1 MLNGIQVTKNSRV
14 IGVVLE
20 TQRRR
25 DGILKRVIQ
34 FSLNNP
40 FALWIM
46 TFIITV
52 AGLYA
57 GIHMKM
63 ETIPDITVPIVNVT
77 TPYPGAEPEE
87 VALHVTEAIE
97 RQVRSLDGVTV
108 VSSQSF
114 QNASSVVIEYD
125 YDKDM
130 EEAQREV
137 EESLRAL
144 HLPKGAGEPSV
155 SRLSLNAFPVLS
167 LSLSNPR
174 QSLQELTQTV
184 EERVVPSL
192 KGLKGVADIQ
202 ISGQQVQE
210 VELEFRAE
218 KMRELG
224 LSEETVK
231 SIIQGSA
238 ITVPLGVFEFGNTE
252 KALLVDGNIVSEE
265 DLRSLHIPLIPS
277 GTAGARPEAQSI
289 AAAPQAAGT
298 PAAIPQADGSSAAVP
313 TVKLGDIADIR
324 TIGKAESISRTNGLE
339 AIGLAIVKGPEANT
353 VEVVRL
359 VKKEVARL
367 EAEIE
372 GLTAVAVLDQG
383 QPIEE
388 SVRTMMSKAL
398 LGAVFSVIIILL
410 FLRNFRSTI
419 IAVISIPLSILLAL
433 LGLQQTSITLNIMTL
448 GAMTVAIGRVVDD
461 SIVVIENIY
470 RRMTWAEERLSGKQL
485 VLEATREMIVPIMA
499 STMVTIAVFL
509 PLGLV
514 SGPVGQMFMP
524 FALTIV
530 LALLASLLIAV
541 TIVPML
547 AYTLFRKGLDDAGLR
562 NTSRRSRRRH
572 KPQGRLAQGYKSVL
586 AWSLNHK
593 AVAFGAAVILLAASL
608 FTVPLVGTSFIDTGA
623 EKMIIVAYSPAPGE
637 TPKQVEQLALQ
648 AEAALLGREGVE
660 VLQYSVG
667 GQNPLNPGASRQALF
682 YLKYDRDY
690 ANFAGEQQQIIDK
703 LKTVGGSGEWKNVDM
718 AGGGMGGSSL
728 SLRVYGPDMAA
739 LKPVV
744 DELVRRLHSLASL
757 TNIDSSISA
766 VYGQY
771 RVVAD
776 SAKLSRFALTAGQVA
791 AALSP
796 ARERPVLTTIKK
808 DANNVNVYVKEVEFQ
823 YSGLA
828 DLENVKIRSPL
839 GLDVALKDVAAIEEG
854 ESPNTISRR
863 GDKVYAEITAETT
876 AKDIGAVSREMQA
889 AVREMKLPEGVSVEQ
904 GGVTEQLNES
914 FSQLGMAML
923 AAVAIVYLIL
933 VITFGGAITPF
944 TILFSL
950 PFTVIGALIGLWL
963 AGETIS
969 VTAMIG
975 MLMLIGIVV
984 TNAIV
989 LIDRVIQKEKEGL
1002 SVREA
1007 LLEAAGTRLRPILM
1021 TALATIGALLPLAF
1035 GFESGAL
1042 ISKGLGVTVIGGLTS
1057 STLLTLIIVPVVYE
1071 WLNRGRRRRRRREA
1085 IAE

>member
-1 MLNGIQVTKNSRV
+1 MKHLFV
-14 IGVVLE
+14 IGVISE
-20 TQRRR
+20 TLRRR

-46 TFIITV
+46 TIIITV

-57 GIHMKM
+57 GFHMKM
-63 ETIPDITVPIVNVT
+63 ETIPDITVSIVNVT

-130 EEAQREV
+130 EQAQREV
-137 EESLRAL
+137 EEALRAV
-144 HLPKGAGEPSV
+144 HLPEGAGEPTV

-167 LSLSNPR
+167 LSVSNPN

-184 EERVVPSL
+184 EERVVPAL
-192 KGLKGVADIQ
+192 QGLKGVADIQ

-210 VELEFRAE
+210 AELEFRSA
-218 KMRELG
+218 KMSELG
-224 LSEETVK
+224 LSEESVK

-265 DLRSLHIPLIPS
+265 DLRNLNIPLIPS
-277 GTAGARPEAQSI
+277 ATSGPGQGAQAL
-289 AAAPQAAGT
+289 AVAPQAPDT
-298 PAAIPQADGSSAAVP
+298 PAVIPQATGSPAAVP
-313 TVKLGDIADIR
+313 TVKLGDIAEIR
-324 TIGKAESISRTNGLE
+324 TIGKVESISRTNGQE

-353 VEVVRL
+353 VDVVHL
-359 VKKEVARL
+359 VKNEMANL
-367 EAEIE
+367 EAEID
-372 GLTAVAVLDQG
+372 GLTAVTVLDQG

-388 SVRTMMSKAL
+388 SVHTMMSKAL
-398 LGAVFSVIIILL
+398 LGALFSVIIILL

-433 LGLQQTSITLNIMTL
+433 LGLQQTNITLNIMTL

-470 RRMTWAEERLSGKQL
+470 RRMTMAEERLSGKQL
-485 VLEATREMIVPIMA
+485 VLEATREMFVPIMA
-499 STMVTIAVFL
+499 STIVTIAVFL

-514 SGPVGQMFMP
+514 SGPVGQLFMP

-530 LALLASLLIAV
+530 LALLASLLITI

-547 AYTLFRKGLDDAGLR
+547 AYTLFRKGLEETSLR
-562 NTSRRSRRRH
+562 KSSRKSRRKH

-623 EKMIIVAYSPAPGE
+623 EKMIMVAYSPAPGE
-637 TPKQVEQLALQ
+637 TQKQVEQIALQ

-682 YLKYDRDY
+682 YLKYDPEFP
-690 ANFAGEQQQIIDK
+690 NFAGEQQQIIDK
-703 LKTVGGSGEWKNVDM
+703 LRTVGGSGEWKNMDM

-728 SLRVYGPDMAA
+728 SLRVYGSDMAA

-744 DELVRRLHSLASL
+744 DELVRRLNSHASL
-757 TNIDSSISA
+757 TNIDSSLSA

-776 SAKLSRFALTAGQVA
+776 QAKLSRFALTAGQVA

-796 ARERPVLTTIKK
+796 SRERPVLTTVKK
-808 DANNVNVYVKEVEFQ
+808 DAKNLNVYVKERKPV
-823 YSGLA
+823 YAGLD
-828 DLENVKIRSPL
+828 DLKNVKIRSPL
-839 GLDVALKDVAAIEEG
+839 GTDVALKDVAAIEEG

-863 GDKVYAEITAETT
+863 GDRIYAEVTAEAT
-876 AKDIGAVSREMQA
+876 AKDVGAVSREMQA
-889 AVREMKLPEGVSVEQ
+889 VVRGMKLPEGISVEQ
-904 GGVTEQLNES
+904 GGVTEQINES
-914 FSQLGMAML
+914 FSQLGMAMA

-933 VITFGGAITPF
+933 VITFGGALTPF

-989 LIDRVIQKEKEGL
+989 LIDRVIQKEREGL

-1021 TALATIGALLPLAF
+1021 TAIATIGALLPLAF

-1071 WLNRGRRRRRRREA
+1071 WLNRGRSRRRRQA
-1085 IAE
+1085 AAE

>member
-1 MLNGIQVTKNSRV
+1 M
-14 IGVVLE
+14 
-20 TQRRR
+20 
-25 DGILKRVIQ
+25 KRVIQ

-46 TFIITV
+46 TIIITV

-57 GIHMKM
+57 GLHMKM

-130 EEAQREV
+130 EQAQREV
-137 EESLRAL
+137 EEAIRAV
-144 HLPKGAGEPSV
+144 HLPEGAGEPTV

-167 LSLSNPR
+167 LSVSNPN

-184 EERVVPSL
+184 EERVVPAL
-192 KGLKGVADIQ
+192 QGLKGVADIQ

-210 VELEFRAE
+210 AELEFRSA
-218 KMRELG
+218 KMSELG
-224 LSEETVK
+224 LSEESVK
-231 SIIQGSA
+231 SIIKGSA
-238 ITVPLGVFEFGNTE
+238 ITVPLGVFEFDNTE
-252 KALLVDGNIVSEE
+252 KALLVDGNIVSVE
-265 DLRSLHIPLIPS
+265 DLRNLNIPLIPS
-277 GTAGARPEAQSI
+277 ATSGPGQGAQAPAV
-289 AAAPQAAGT
+289 APQAPDT
-298 PAAIPQADGSSAAVP
+298 PAVIPQATGSPAAVP

-324 TIGKAESISRTNGLE
+324 TIGKVESISRTNGQE

-353 VEVVRL
+353 VDVVHL
-359 VKKEVARL
+359 VKNEMANL
-367 EAEIE
+367 EAEID
-372 GLTAVAVLDQG
+372 GLTAVTVLDQG

-388 SVRTMMSKAL
+388 SVHTMMSKAL
-398 LGAVFSVIIILL
+398 LGALFSVIIILL

-433 LGLQQTSITLNIMTL
+433 LGLQQTNITLNIMTL

-470 RRMTWAEERLSGKQL
+470 RRMTMAEERLSGKQL
-485 VLEATREMIVPIMA
+485 VLEATREMFVPIMA
-499 STMVTIAVFL
+499 STIVTIAVFL

-514 SGPVGQMFMP
+514 SGPVGQLFMP

-530 LALLASLLIAV
+530 LALLASLLIAI

-547 AYTLFRKGLDDAGLR
+547 AYTLFRKGLEETSLR
-562 NTSRRSRRRH
+562 KSSRKSRRKH

-593 AVAFGAAVILLAASL
+593 AVAFGAAVMLLAASL

-623 EKMIIVAYSPAPGE
+623 EKMIMVAYSPAPGE
-637 TPKQVEQLALQ
+637 TQKQVEQLALQ

-667 GQNPLNPGASRQALF
+667 GQNPLNPGSSRQALF
-682 YLKYDRDY
+682 YLKYDPEFP
-690 ANFAGEQQQIIDK
+690 NFAGEQQQVIDK
-703 LKTVGGSGEWKNVDM
+703 LRTVGGSGEWKNMDM

-744 DELVRRLHSLASL
+744 DELVHQLNSHASL
-757 TNIDSSISA
+757 TNIDSSLSA

-776 SAKLSRFALTAGQVA
+776 QAKLSRFALTAGQVA

-796 ARERPVLTTIKK
+796 SRERPVLTTMKK
-808 DANNVNVYVKEVEFQ
+808 DAKNLNVYLKERKPV
-823 YSGLA
+823 YAGLD
-828 DLENVKIRSPL
+828 DLKNVKIRSPL
-839 GLDVALKDVAAIEEG
+839 GTDVALKDVAAIEEG

-863 GDKVYAEITAETT
+863 GDRIYAEVTAEAT
-876 AKDIGAVSREMQA
+876 AKDVGAVSREMQA
-889 AVREMKLPEGVSVEQ
+889 VVREMKLPEGISVEQ
-904 GGVTEQLNES
+904 GGVTEQINES
-914 FSQLGMAML
+914 FSQLGMAMA

-933 VITFGGAITPF
+933 VITFGGALTPF

-989 LIDRVIQKEKEGL
+989 LIDRVIQKEREGL

-1021 TALATIGALLPLAF
+1021 TAIGTIGALLPLAF

-1071 WLNRGRRRRRRREA
+1071 WLNRGRSRRRRRQA
-1085 IAE
+1085 AAE